1 MKKYDIMGHQMVK
14 VSELRWVIR
23 RLRKDV
29 PINYKNFDKEKQAMV
44 HLAYN
49 DIVRHLYLEELKAAE
64 SPEEIEAILEM
75 PGTFVVYQKGDKGR
89 TDITFFSEFADGGK
103 PVVTKKAS
111 RCMIFSY
118 ESKAQ
123 EVARSLGED
132 WKVMDA
138 SKEEY
143 EANKRL
149 LDAIFGDDD
158 DMET

>member
-14 VSELRWVIR
+14 VSELRWAIH
-23 RLRKDV
+23 RLRKDI
-29 PINYKNFDKEKQAMV
+29 PIRYKNFDEQEQVMV
-44 HLAYN
+44 QLAYN

-75 PGTFVVYQKGDKGR
+75 PGTFVVYRNGGDGR
-89 TDITFFSEFADGGK
+89 DDIIFFSEFADDGEA
-103 PVVTKKAS
+103 VVTRKAS

-118 ESKAQ
+118 ESKAK
-123 EVARSLGED
+123 EVAGALGED
-132 WKVMDA
+132 WKVADV

-143 EANKRL
+143 EADKRL

-158 DMET
+158 DLEA

>member
-29 PINYKNFDKEKQAMV
+29 PSLYKNFDQEKQAMV
-44 HLAYN
+44 YLAYN

-64 SPEEIEAILEM
+64 SPEEIKAILEM
-75 PGTFVVYQKGDKGR
+75 PGTFVVYRNGGDGR
-89 TDITFFSEFADGGK
+89 DDIIFFSEFADDGE
-103 PVVTKKAS
+103 PVVARKAS
-111 RCMIFSY
+111 RCMFFSY
-118 ESKAQ
+118 ESKAN

>member
-29 PINYKNFDKEKQAMV
+29 PILYKNFDKEKQAMV
-44 HLAYN
+44 LLAYN

-75 PGTFVVYQKGDKGR
+75 PGTFVVYRNGGDGR
-89 TDITFFSEFADGGK
+89 DDIIFFSKFADGGE
-103 PVVTKKAS
+103 PVVTRKAS
-111 RCMIFSY
+111 RCMFFSY
-118 ESKAQ
+118 ESMAN
-123 EVARSLGED
+123 EVVRSLGEG

-143 EANKRL
+143 EADKRL

-158 DMET
+158 DVET